1 VAAVDARHPTGWLR
15 RRNNDLPPVMLGLS
29 RFEGNDTGLRPSMTD
44 TLVAI
49 TLQCTNFNGSA
60 LAALRCIA
68 EVFRVVPRTDI
79 ESTTRPACNLL

>member
-1 VAAVDARHPTGWLR
+1 
-15 RRNNDLPPVMLGLS
+15 MLGLS

-49 TLQCTNFNGSA
+49 TLQCTNFNGSESA

-68 EVFRVVPRTDI
+68 EVFRGVPRTDI
-79 ESTTRPACNLL
+79 ESTTAPACNFL